1 MDSNPYAPPKAPVVD
16 STDGEVTAAS
26 GPLYTVHQITVATF
40 FGSGIGGAWLAAA
53 NFNAVDQPIK
63 ARRWIWIGIAATI
76 VTLCISFM
84 LPDRFPGFILPLA
97 LAFGA
102 RAIATT
108 EFGWILRDHEKV
120 GGDVRSWWKV
130 VGVVLVVCAI
140 LFAVAFAVMLA
151 YDLTTG
157 GISGR
162 Q

>member
-1 MDSNPYAPPKAPVVD
+1 MESNPYAPPKAPVVD

-40 FGSGIGGAWLAAA
+40 FGSGIAGGWLAAA

-63 ARRWIWIGIAATI
+63 ARRWIWIGIAATLAMLGI
-76 VTLCISFM
+76 AFV
-84 LPDRFPGFILPLA
+84 LPDRFPGIVLPLA
-97 LAFGA
+97 FTFGA

-130 VGVVLVVCAI
+130 VGICIVASAI
-140 LFAVAFAVMLA
+140 VFAVAFAVTFA
-151 YDLTTG
+151 YDLATR
-157 GISGR
+157 GISG
-162 Q
+162 